1 MRLDQAWEKILD
13 PVQGDGAIK
22 IAYSK
27 ELVDNEEQYGQKVVY
42 DVIPREGSASVQLEV
57 QFVKPDAVQTRKKA
71 HTKFKSDK
79 LKKGGN
85 MPPAYL
91 LLWLLIKSIWFEAS
105 HVSKDSFVKIRADI
119 KLFRIAIQVRKL
131 RTQSKGASGTEFL
144 TT

>member
-27 ELVDNEEQYGQKVVY
+27 ELVDNEEQYGLKVVY
-42 DVIPREGSASVQLEV
+42 DVISREGSSSVQLEV
-57 QFVKPDAVQTRKKA
+57 QFVKPGAVQTRKRA
-71 HTKFKSDK
+71 HTKFESDK
-79 LKKGGN
+79 LKKGGK

-105 HVSKDSFVKIRADI
+105 HVSKDSFVKICADI
-119 KLFRIAIQVRKL
+119 KLFRIAIQVRKCG
-131 RTQSKGASGTEFL
+131 TKDSKARMHQARSS
-144 TT
+144 